1 MTEWLDTL
9 GTLAQQGK
17 ACTIVTVAIAKG
29 STPRASGTKMLV
41 TSDEAFGTIGGG
53 NLEFKALETAR
64 ELLHASEGS
73 AVLHTLR
80 HFPLGPS
87 LGQCCG
93 GHTTLFFETV
103 PARQPKW
110 IAKLAALNGNRSCVL
125 VSVDEPSVAK
135 KGIQKLIISD
145 QGTWGSAGDASLE
158 TQVIA
163 IAEALLSSAH
173 TDNQA
178 LIRTLESPNA
188 QSTPAPRALFESF
201 CAGDF
206 HIVVFGAGHVGKAFV
221 AAAQGLPCRITWV
234 DDRDDVFPAGVS
246 DNVSMDVNKAPEYAV
261 ERIAPNSYI
270 LVMTHSHQLDL
281 RLCERILRRD
291 DFRYF
296 GLIGS
301 KSKRRRFE
309 KRLIRKGI
317 AEQTLARMTC
327 PIGIPDIIGKHPST
341 IAIAVAAQIV
351 QVHERA
357 GDKQSTPHERA
368 AESA

>member
-9 GTLAQQGK
+9 GALGRQGK
-17 ACTIVTVAIAKG
+17 ACAVVTVAVAKG
-29 STPRASGTKMLV
+29 STPRESGAKMIV
-41 TSDEAFGTIGGG
+41 TSDESFSTIGGG
-53 NLEFKALETAR
+53 NLELEALEIAR

-103 PARQPKW
+103 PGRQPDW
-110 IAKLAALNGNRSCVL
+110 IAKLAELNGSRSCVL
-125 VSVDEPSVAK
+125 VSVVEPSATTN
-135 KGIQKLIISD
+135 GIQKLIVTE
-145 QGTWGSAGDASLE
+145 QGTWGGAGDASLQ
-158 TQVIA
+158 TQAVT
-163 IAEALLSSAH
+163 IAEPLLSSTQ

-178 LIRTLESPNA
+178 LLRTLESPHA
-188 QSTPAPRALFESF
+188 RSTPGPRALFESF
-201 CAGDF
+201 RAGDF
-206 HIVVFGAGHVGKAFV
+206 HIVVFGAGHVGKALV
-221 AAAQGLPCRITWV
+221 AATQGLPCRITWI
-234 DDRDDVFPAGVS
+234 DDRDDAFPAEVS

-261 ERIAPNSYI
+261 ERIPPNSYF

-317 AEQTLARMTC
+317 AAQTFARMTC
-327 PIGIPDIIGKHPST
+327 PIGIPEITGKHPSS
-341 IAIAVAAQIV
+341 IAIAVAAQV
-351 QVHERA
+351 LQVRERA
-357 GDKQSTPHERA
+357 GHDQRTGHERA
-368 AESA
+368 ALPA